1 VGDREESAMRDR
13 KLLLGVLPGV
23 LFAVNVL
30 ARLINRFA
38 LEGEPAAVDRLSF
51 GMFAV
56 LAVILA
62 LVSFVMGRRYPLAQ
76 WSPYVGAGVLI
87 ALAATVLI
95 GPFVSGGGPFADG
108 VDAFF
113 VQIAFYLGFTA
124 AGAIFGYL
132 VLITLGKDYR
142 SESLRRLA
150 EAKLSK
156 PRRVVRR

>member
-1 VGDREESAMRDR
+1 MGEREDRTMRDR

-23 LFAVNVL
+23 LFGVNVV

-38 LEGEPAAVDRLSF
+38 LDGEQAAVDRLSF
-51 GMFAV
+51 AMFGV
-56 LAVILA
+56 LALILA
-62 LVSFVMGRRYPLAQ
+62 VVSFVIGQRRPLGQ
-76 WSPYVGAGVLI
+76 WSPYVGAAILI
-87 ALAATVLI
+87 AMAATVLI

-113 VQIAFYLGFTA
+113 VQIAFYLGFTGL
-124 AGAIFGYL
+124 GAVLGYL

-150 EAKLSK
+150 ETKLNK

>member
-1 VGDREESAMRDR
+1 MGERKGQTMRDR

-23 LFAVNVL
+23 LFGVNVL

-51 GMFAV
+51 GMFGV

-62 LVSFVMGRRYPLAQ
+62 VVSFVMGRRHPLAQ

-87 ALAATVLI
+87 GLAATVLI
-95 GPFVSGGGPFADG
+95 GPFISGGGPFTEGAE
-108 VDAFF
+108 AFF
-113 VQIAFYLGFTA
+113 VQIAFYLGFTGL
-124 AGAIFGYL
+124 GAIFGYL

-150 EAKLSK
+150 ETKLNK